1 MTENTINKT
10 VVYGER
16 FAIDELVFEVDY
28 DANLWIE
35 ESGQREFLASFWDC
49 SPQTTVVIPPV
60 PFVISITEDM
70 MNQARDFAAFAKDPM
85 SEMRDAALRGVY
97 VPLLDSG
104 QEG

>member
-1 MTENTINKT
+1 MAENTINKT
-10 VVYGER
+10 VVFGDR
-16 FAIDELVFEVDY
+16 FSIDELTFVVDY

-35 ESGQREFLASFWDC
+35 FNGQREFLTDFWDC

-85 SEMRDAALRGVY
+85 MEMRDAALRGVAY
-97 VPLLDSG
+97 W
-104 QEG
+104 E